1 MVARAQR
8 ALGPRGNLPVG
19 DTLIP
24 HEELMR
30 VVAGPGQAKYPRFS
44 EDPLDGF
51 RHLREDLE
59 RHGKVF
65 LRTMAE
71 DFHAFAE
78 RAARTRPRRGFGRLS
93 DVEAG

>member
-44 EDPLDGF
+44 VDPLDGF